1 MIGALRGHVAGAGR
15 GPTIGASIVSPAVVL
30 GKTTDKSTPHDHF
43 ATSPD
48 CRMIGS
54 AARRV
59 DELSGSPTVRGWIV
73 SAARV
78 QIRTVKSS
86 PDDHLTSSP
95 DCRKLLSA
103 GRRIDCAGR
112 RPTIGAGIVSPPGI
126 QKAAITRGEGAL
138 LRLVGVHV
146 SSVQPPKGPAITGSV

>member
-1 MIGALRGHVAGAGR
+1 MKGTLGGRIGGAGR
-15 GPTIGASIVSPAVVL
+15 RPTIGVSIVSPAVVL
-30 GKTTDKSTPHDHF
+30 GKTTYKSTPDDHF

-59 DELSGSPTVRGWIV
+59 DELSRSPTVRDWIV
-73 SAARV
+73 SPARV

-86 PDDHLTSSP
+86 PDDHLTSGP
-95 DCRKLLSA
+95 DCRELLST
-103 GRRIDCAGR
+103 GRRIGCAGR

-126 QKAAITRGEGAL
+126 QK
-138 LRLVGVHV
+138 
-146 SSVQPPKGPAITGSV
+146 PAITSTPDDHFAASPHRCMP